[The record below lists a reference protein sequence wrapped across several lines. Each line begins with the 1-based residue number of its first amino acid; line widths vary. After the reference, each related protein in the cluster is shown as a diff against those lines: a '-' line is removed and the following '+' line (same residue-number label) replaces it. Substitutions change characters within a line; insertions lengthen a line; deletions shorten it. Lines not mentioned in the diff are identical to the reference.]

1 MSSLTLTAEDIKAS
15 LKDIAGII
23 RYLYYI
29 FLIPVPIAMFWIV
42 GREYGMSGQEP
53 QVILGVM
60 FSSEFSKIIDVAIK
74 CLGRSLIFVAPSVV
88 SLLLA
93 NSLSGIRTGISPK
106 PKHLMLSVALA
117 GLIIPLIGALPFILS
132 GFPFLDSCFE
142 STSGWSATGL
152 TMMENPEEV
161 GKDILFYRS
170 MTNWFGGLAIV
181 AMALVVFMKKG
192 TVASTYYGLDKGEV
206 RMKPSIKGTISEAGK
221 VYLVYT
227 IICLMLLYVAG
238 MGFFDA
244 VNHAMSAVSTGGFT
258 THANGINYFSDKP
271 FVQIVLMLFMLVG
284 SINLIMH
291 LRIFEGRIENLFHN
305 IEFKYMTSLL
315 IISTLVVTGV
325 LYYTSSD
332 LGAPAQAAFQ
342 TISALTTSGFS
353 TADLSDIR
361 LWPEVTQMM
370 LIFLMLIGGFF
381 GSAAGGIKI
390 LRFVVI
396 VETIAYSM
404 KRLILPKT
412 AILRVKIGNSPIEGT
427 ELLNAIG
434 LSAAFA
440 LAAFIGVIILMLAG
454 LTLTQSAFMSAS
466 AISNV
471 GLVNMP
477 AADWFAINDLAKAT
491 LITLM
496 WAGRIEIFPAMILV
510 ASLLGGKRYSS

>member
-29 FLIPVPIAMFWIV
+29 FLIPVPVAMFWVV
-42 GREYGMSGQEP
+42 GREYGMSVSEP
-53 QVILGVM
+53 QVVLGVV
-60 FSSEFSKIIDVAIK
+60 FSSQFSKIIDVAIK
-74 CLGRSLIFVAPSVV
+74 ALGRSLIFIVPAIV
-88 SLLLA
+88 SLLIA
-93 NSLSGIRTGISPK
+93 NSLNGIRTGVSPK

-117 GLIIPLIGALPFILS
+117 GLLIPLIGALPFIMSGTLS
-132 GFPFLDSCFE
+132 PLDSCFE
-142 STSGWSATGL
+142 STSGWSATGF
-152 TMMENPEEV
+152 TMIQNPDAV

-170 MTNWFGGLAIV
+170 LTNWFGGLAIV

-206 RMKPSIKGTISEAGK
+206 RMKPSIRGTISEAGK

-238 MGFFDA
+238 MGFFDS

-258 THANGINYFSDKP
+258 THSDGINHFSDKP
-271 FVQIVLMLFMLVG
+271 FVQIILMLFMLVG

-291 LRIFEGRIENLFHN
+291 LRIFEGRIGNLFHN
-305 IEFKYMTSLL
+305 IEFKYMTVLL
-315 IISTLVVTGV
+315 ILSTILVTGV
-325 LYYTSSD
+325 LFYVSSFTD
-332 LGAPAQAAFQ
+332 LRAPAQAAFQ
-342 TISALTTSGFS
+342 TISALTTTGFS
-353 TADLSDIR
+353 IVDLPN
-361 LWPEVTQMM
+361 WPEVTQMM

-381 GSAAGGIKI
+381 GSAAGGIKL

-396 VETIAYSM
+396 AETIAYSM

-412 AILRVKIGNSPIEGT
+412 AILRVKIGGSPIEGT

-466 AISNV
+466 AVSNV

-477 AADWFAINDLAKAT
+477 QADWFAINDLAKIT
-491 LITLM
+491 LIVLM

-510 ASLLGGKRYSS
+510 ASIVAGKKY